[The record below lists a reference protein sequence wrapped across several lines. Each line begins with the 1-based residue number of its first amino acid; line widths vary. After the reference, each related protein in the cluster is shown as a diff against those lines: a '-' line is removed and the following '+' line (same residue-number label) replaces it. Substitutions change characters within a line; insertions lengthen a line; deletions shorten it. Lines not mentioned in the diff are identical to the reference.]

1 MTPPARVYHSSYLL
15 RRYSEAGIEGIRLV
29 SISVDGAHDTP
40 DQGQLLKRSQHVL
53 EEKHRPPAPTS

>member
-40 DQGQLLKRSQHVL
+40 DRLALRTLQL
-53 EEKHRPPAPTS
+53 EA